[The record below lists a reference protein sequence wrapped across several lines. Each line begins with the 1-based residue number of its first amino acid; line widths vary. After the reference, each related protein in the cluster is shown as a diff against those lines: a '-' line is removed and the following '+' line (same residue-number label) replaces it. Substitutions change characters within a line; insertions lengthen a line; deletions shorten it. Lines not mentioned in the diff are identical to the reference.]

1 MKKLTLY
8 TLLLTLS
15 VLSLASCHSSKKQ
28 PPTES
33 STTETIQPARPSTRY
48 DILSQQ
54 LGISIGKDDR
64 KNIPLY
70 EESAKWLGT
79 PYKYAG
85 NTRSGCDCS
94 GLVGQI
100 YLSVYGKQLQRNS
113 AQIMNKNCDEISQ
126 SKLKPGDLVFFS
138 TGGGSKINHVGI
150 LLKDDKFIHASSSKG
165 VIVSNLQERYYQRTF
180 VCAGRVN
187 WCLFFE
193 WYPMALGIVN
203 QRVAPW
209 RVYFMRKD

>member
-1 MKKLTLY
+1 MSLALTAL
-8 TLLLTLS
+8 
-15 VLSLASCHSSKKQ
+15 VLASCHSSKKQ
-28 PPTES
+28 PSTDN
-33 STTETIQPARPSTRY
+33 STTETIQPSRPSTGY
-48 DILSQQ
+48 DKLSQK
-54 LGISIGKDDR
+54 LGITIGKNDR
-64 KNIPLY
+64 KDIPLY

-100 YLSVYGKQLQRNS
+100 YLAVYEKQLQRNS
-113 AQIMNKNCDEISQ
+113 AQIMYKNCDEISQ

-150 LLKDDKFIHASSSKG
+150 FLKEDKFIHASSSKG

-180 VCAGRVN
+180 VCAGRV
-187 WCLFFE
+187 
-193 WYPMALGIVN
+193 
-203 QRVAPW
+203 
-209 RVYFMRKD
+209 K